1 MIYLNGFAR
10 MTSRQPFLIP
20 AVIFLVFSVP
30 LVFRWVPRNRWYG
43 VRTRRTLANDAV
55 WYASNRF
62 CGIALIA
69 SSIIYLSVAAIVPY
83 RSPADDFDIWLIHAA
98 TFVLTNAASLIA
110 TIVYSRRIK

>member
-1 MIYLNGFAR
+1 MELLYDFAR
-10 MTSRQPFLIP
+10 VTSRQPFMVP
-20 AVIFLVFSVP
+20 AVLFLILSVP
-30 LVFRWVPRNRWYG
+30 IAFGWVPRNRWYG
-43 VRTRRTLANDAV
+43 MRTRRTLANDLV

-69 SSIIYLSVAAIVPY
+69 SSVVYLSVAAIVPY